1 MYFLSVNKYVYS
13 RFHSFCGMALNARCV
28 SMLFRKASS
37 LTVLIILLS
46 SPLFAQETAPLEE
59 TPDFTTVSTGFG
71 DILAA
76 SNVQV
81 KMRDETTIALDIY
94 RPAGN
99 TSYSTLYAAG
109 PFPHGIDMLTDTE
122 TAAGPVAWYVSQGYA
137 VVVANVRGTG
147 ASGGDFAFFSREE
160 QQDHYEIIE
169 WIADQP
175 WSDGKVA
182 GTGAGYYAASQ
193 WQMAIQNPPH
203 LACIAP
209 INGTLDPFREWISP
223 GGLSNNA
230 FTNDWY
236 DRKVRLANAYSADTP
251 RLVNYDMRLAQL
263 LHQGFDDYW
272 RIRSSVENTQQIN
285 VPVFAIHDWSL
296 ARTQPGLNSTL
307 RALDKLNVVNK
318 ILITDPA
325 ADTPL
330 YQDTPLLAQ
339 ELLPYYDWC
348 FNGRP
353 PDSSF
358 IEVPRIRYLAKGQNT
373 LKRESNWP
381 PGNVRHEAWFLN
393 YTPDGNNNSLATLNG
408 QQDPGSLEIS
418 TFSSAENAARIRFVS
433 APLAQNLEIAGP
445 LMLELYIAS
454 AFADAAFEVILH
466 EEIRPQAPLTT
477 VSRLPSFIAAPMQTN
492 EAQPGADIEDLII
505 QDVMVSMGMLKAS
518 SRARD
523 EQQSTEFSP
532 QYALDGKQTLQPGQ
546 VTRLDIAMRQTSY
559 RFSAG
564 NRLILDIVP
573 VNDGSIPE
581 TKATELVY
589 HSRRYPSRLWLPV
602 ARVRQ
607 QATPIPLETAAPP
620 AIQTDLQTDAEADRQ
635 QTEPELEDV
644 RQFFVPR

>member
-1 MYFLSVNKYVYS
+1 MYFLSVNKYASS
-13 RFHSFCGMALNARCV
+13 RFYSLCGMELNVRRV
-28 SMLFRKASS
+28 SMLYRKISS
-37 LTVLIILLS
+37 LILLTILLS
-46 SPLFAQETAPLEE
+46 TPLFAQETAPLDEI
-59 TPDFTTVSTGFG
+59 PDFTSVNTGFG

-81 KMRDETTIALDIY
+81 IMRDETAIALDIY

-109 PFPHGIDMLTDTE
+109 PFPHDIDILTDTE
-122 TAAGPVAWYVSQGYA
+122 AEAGPIAWYVSQGYA

-147 ASGGDFAFFSREE
+147 ASGGEFAFFSREE

-169 WIADQP
+169 WIATQP

-203 LACIAP
+203 LECIAP

-236 DRKVRLANAYSADTP
+236 DRKVRLANAYSSETP

-263 LHQGFDDYW
+263 LHQGFDEYW
-272 RIRSSVENTQQIN
+272 RVRSSEGNTQQIN

-318 ILITDPA
+318 ILITDPS
-325 ADTPL
+325 ADTAV
-330 YQDTPLLAQ
+330 YQNTPLLAQ

-348 FNGRP
+348 FNERAPGSP
-353 PDSSF
+353 F

-373 LKRESNWP
+373 IKRESNWP

-393 YTPDGNNNSLATLNG
+393 NTLDENNNSIATLNSD
-408 QQDPGSLEIS
+408 QEPGSLEIS
-418 TFSSAENAARIRFVS
+418 TFSTDGNDARIRFMS
-433 APLAQNLEIAGP
+433 APLTQNLEIAGP
-445 LMLELYIAS
+445 LMLELYTAS
-454 AFADAAFEVILH
+454 AFSDAAFEVILH
-466 EEIRPQAPLTT
+466 EEIVPQAPLTN
-477 VSRLPSFIAAPMQTN
+477 VSRLPSFIAAPIQTS
-492 EAQPGADIEDLII
+492 EAQPLPAIE
-505 QDVMVSMGMLKAS
+505 DVMVSIGMIKAS
-518 SRARD
+518 SRTRD

-532 QYALDGKQTLQPGQ
+532 YYALDGKQALQAGQ
-546 VTRLDIAMRQTSY
+546 VTRIDIAMRQTSY

-573 VNDGSIPE
+573 VNDGSIPN
-581 TKATELVY
+581 TKAMELLY
-589 HSRRYPSRLWLPV
+589 HSRLYPSRLWLPV

-607 QATPIPLETAAPP
+607 QTAPMPEETAVAPV
-620 AIQTDLQTDAEADRQ
+620 IQTDLQTDAQEEAQ